1 MKNQKEAFRWIVDIL
16 NKHNVKFVVSGGLA
30 ARAYGSPRQLNDID
44 LDIEEFGFSKI
55 IEDVKKYV
63 ISGPE
68 EHKSRAFMNK
78 LLKLDY
84 DKVIID
90 LAEVGGSKIFNNKTQ
105 KWEIDNTNLSR
116 NEIRNVFGIMVPVM
130 IRDDVITY
138 KSKSPRPEDLID
150 IEALRKIYEKSD

>member
-1 MKNQKEAFRWIVDIL
+1 
-16 NKHNVKFVVSGGLA
+16 
-30 ARAYGSPRQLNDID
+30 
-44 LDIEEFGFSKI
+44 
-55 IEDVKKYV
+55 
-63 ISGPE
+63 
-68 EHKSRAFMNK
+68 MNK